1 LSEGSVDPALRDFR
15 GFKTE
20 IQIRIPPLA
29 GCTPPQVLPLLFN
42 VIPDEQDKGILFL
55 GLPVKTLDKVE
66 ISLLYLNGF
75 TSWFLE

>member
-1 LSEGSVDPALRDFR
+1 LVKLFLGGMCEKATKRTNLECSPSGEPSAP
-15 GFKTE
+15 
-20 IQIRIPPLA
+20 QI
-29 GCTPPQVLPLLFN
+29 LLLLVN

-66 ISLLYLNGF
+66 IRLLYLNGF

>member
-1 LSEGSVDPALRDFR
+1 V
-15 GFKTE
+15 
-20 IQIRIPPLA
+20 
-29 GCTPPQVLPLLFN
+29 N

-66 ISLLYLNGF
+66 IRLLYLNGF